1 MIELFQHNFD
11 DENRR
16 AIHKDALSNAED
28 LAELKAQLEE
38 ARQQGFDA
46 GTAHG
51 RQQAQAEFEQ
61 MDAER
66 HAQIRESIS
75 AQLAE
80 LATQD
85 DMHRHD
91 TERDIVELFSAVAE
105 RLVPELL
112 DHYGISLAVD
122 RIRQSVE
129 QARTDPVLTIK
140 TSPEIIAVL
149 ESETPGWLS
158 DAARHTQIDLLADPE
173 MNQGAARV
181 QWKGGRLEYDL
192 HEACCAM
199 LKALHDAAGYLSKAD
214 KEAGT

>member
-16 AIHKDALSNAED
+16 AVHKETLSHAENLAD
-28 LAELKAQLEE
+28 LKEQLEA

-66 HAQIRESIS
+66 LAQIRESIS
-75 AQLAE
+75 TQLAA
-80 LATQD
+80 LAAQD
-85 DMHRHD
+85 DAHRHD
-91 TERDIVELFSAVAE
+91 TESDIVDLFSAVTE

-140 TSPEIIAVL
+140 TSPEVIAVL
-149 ESETPGWLS
+149 ETETPGWLS
-158 DAARHTQIDLLADPE
+158 DAARHTQIDLIPDPE

-192 HEACCAM
+192 HEACFAM
-199 LKALHDAAGYLSKAD
+199 LKALHDAAGYLGKAD
-214 KEAGT
+214 KEAGK

>member
-16 AIHKDALSNAED
+16 AVHKDTLSKAED
-28 LAELKAQLEE
+28 LADLKEQLEA

-66 HAQIRESIS
+66 LAAVRESIS
-75 AQLAE
+75 SQLTALAAQ
-80 LATQD
+80 
-85 DMHRHD
+85 DMAHRHE

-112 DHYGISLAVD
+112 DHYGISLAVE
-122 RIRQSVE
+122 RVRQSVE
-129 QARTDPVLTIK
+129 QARTDPVVTIK
-140 TSPEIIAVL
+140 TSPEVLAVL
-149 ESETPGWLS
+149 ENETPGWLS
-158 DAARHTQIDLLADPE
+158 DAADHTRIDLRADPE
-173 MNQGAARV
+173 MNQGAAEVR
-181 QWKGGRLEYDL
+181 WKGGRLEYDL

-199 LKALHDAAGYLSKAD
+199 LKALHDAAGYLKAD
-214 KEAGT
+214 EEAGT